1 MRVRPVNRIPAAPN
15 ARKPSLLHILKAAAG
30 GALSDTAAVQELNDG
45 QVRWAVETGLG
56 PLLHGLVRA
65 DSPLTRSRMW
75 PLLQG
80 SALAARVESADQLEA
95 AAEILDAC
103 RGGLP
108 PLGLLKGI
116 SLCEREYP
124 SPHLRPMRDI
134 DLLVD
139 RPAVPEV
146 EGVLRRLGYEREV
159 SSQSYDEHH
168 HVAPFVH
175 PRTGVWV
182 EVHHRL
188 FRPASALGSD
198 PIFSAAHV
206 DAQMGESALRER
218 PVRRLGPEMQVVY
231 LAAHWASSSKLVG
244 GRGGLLPLLDLVY
257 LLKAHA
263 VRWPL
268 LLSWLEGSAAAPS
281 VYALLAYGTRR
292 GVLAVPE
299 DVLEALR
306 GRQRAFDALT
316 LAGVS
321 AVIDRCMVEGRRQLP
336 LVGRNGLAALWE
348 GLFLPGPPLRNLA
361 RVPSLFVRRARS

>member
-1 MRVRPVNRIPAAPN
+1 MHVRRVNRIRPAPST
-15 ARKPSLLHILKAAAG
+15 RKPNLIHILKAAAG
-30 GALSDTAAVQELNDG
+30 GAVCDTDAVQELTER

-56 PLLHGLVRA
+56 PLLHTLVPAGSR
-65 DSPLTRSRMW
+65 LTRSPVW

-80 SALAARVESADQLEA
+80 AALAARVESADQLEA
-95 AAEILDAC
+95 VAEILDAC
-103 RGGLP
+103 RGALP
-108 PLGLLKGI
+108 PVGLLKGI
-116 SLCEREYP
+116 SLCEQEYP
-124 SPHLRPMRDI
+124 APHLRPMRDV

-139 RPAVPEV
+139 RAAVPEA
-146 EGVLRRLGYEREV
+146 EEVLRRLGYEREA
-159 SSQSYDEHH
+159 SGQSYEEHH

-198 PIFSAAHV
+198 PVFSPANV
-206 DAQMGESALRER
+206 EAQMSNSALRER

-231 LAAHWASSSKLVG
+231 LSAHWASSSKLVG

-257 LLKAHA
+257 VLKAHV

-268 LLSWLEGSAAAPS
+268 VLSWLEGSPAAPS

-299 DVLEALR
+299 DVLTALR
-306 GRQRAFDALT
+306 RRQRAFDALT
-316 LAGVS
+316 LAGVF
-321 AVIDRCMVEGRRQLP
+321 AVIDRCMVEDRRRLP

-361 RVPSLFVRRARS
+361 RVPSLFLRRARS